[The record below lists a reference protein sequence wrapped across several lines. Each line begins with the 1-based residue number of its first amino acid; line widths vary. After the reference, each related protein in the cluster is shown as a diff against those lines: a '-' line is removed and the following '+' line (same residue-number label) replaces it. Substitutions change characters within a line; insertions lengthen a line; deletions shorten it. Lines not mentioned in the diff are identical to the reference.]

1 MNVIVIGS
9 GFAGLSTAATLAND
23 GYNVTLLEKNNDI
36 GGRARQFK
44 HKGFLFDM
52 GPSWYWMPDVFEK
65 FFNKFNKSVSDYYDL
80 IKLNPG
86 FQMIFDEFKTIQIS
100 SSFNEIKKLFEKIE
114 PGSSQSLELFMKE
127 AEFKYKFSMEKLIY
141 NPGLSFFEFFNKKQI
156 EENEI
161 NLELKIFSNLIKDF
175 ELKLI
180 LNGKNDIDDAI
191 ITIHPGAGGT
201 ESQDWAEMLYR
212 MYSMWSESKDFKFN
226 VIDFQNG
233 DEAGIKD
240 CTIEIKG
247 DYAYGL
253 MQSEVGVHRLVRIS
267 PFDSNSRRHTS
278 FASVS
283 VSPSISE
290 EIDIEINQKDLRID
304 TFRSSGAGG
313 QHVNKT
319 DSAIR
324 ITHLPSG
331 IVTQCQTQRSQH
343 KNKDQ
348 AMKVL
353 KSKLYQLETEKQKQ
367 SKKELEGEKMDI
379 GWGSQIRSYVFHPY
393 NMIKDHRTK
402 FEVGN
407 VKSVMDGNLDEF
419 MYSYLL
425 DKMEKNK

>member
-1 MNVIVIGS
+1 MWENNS
-9 GFAGLSTAATLAND
+9 ESTT
-23 GYNVTLLEKNNDI
+23 VMKKISFLEKDI
-36 GGRARQFK
+36 ALRKNLVQKAE
-44 HKGFLFDM
+44 
-52 GPSWYWMPDVFEK
+52 DVE
-65 FFNKFNKSVSDYYDL
+65 V
-80 IKLNPG
+80 
-86 FQMIFDEFKTIQIS
+86 
-100 SSFNEIKKLFEKIE
+100 LFEFLNENQVEEEEVKK
-114 PGSSQSLELFMKE
+114 ELN
-127 AEFKYKFSMEKLIY
+127 S
-141 NPGLSFFEFFNKKQI
+141 
-156 EENEI
+156 
-161 NLELKIFSNLIKDF
+161 FSNLLKEF

-180 LNGKNDIDDAI
+180 LNGDNDSNDAI

-212 MYSMWSESKDFKFN
+212 MYSMWAESKGFKFN

-233 DEAGIKD
+233 DEAGLKD
-240 CTIEIKG
+240 CTVEISG

-253 MQSEVGVHRLVRIS
+253 LQAEIGIHRLVRIS

-283 VSPSISE
+283 VSPAVNE
-290 EIDIEINQKDLRID
+290 DIDIDINQKDLRID
-304 TFRSSGAGG
+304 TFHLSGAGG

-343 KNKDQ
+343 KNKEQ
-348 AMKVL
+348 ALKVL
-353 KSKLYQLETEKQKQ
+353 KSKLFQLEMEKQLVN
-367 SKKELEGEKMDI
+367 KKELEGEKKDI

-402 FEVGN
+402 HEVGN
-407 VKSVMDGNLDEF
+407 IKSVMDGNIDDF
-419 MYSYLL
+419 IYSYLL

>member
-1 MNVIVIGS
+1 MWENNS
-9 GFAGLSTAATLAND
+9 ESTT
-23 GYNVTLLEKNNDI
+23 VMKKISFLEKDI
-36 GGRARQFK
+36 ALRKNLVQKAE
-44 HKGFLFDM
+44 
-52 GPSWYWMPDVFEK
+52 DVE
-65 FFNKFNKSVSDYYDL
+65 V
-80 IKLNPG
+80 
-86 FQMIFDEFKTIQIS
+86 
-100 SSFNEIKKLFEKIE
+100 LFEFLNENQVEEEEVKK
-114 PGSSQSLELFMKE
+114 ELNF
-127 AEFKYKFSMEKLIY
+127 
-141 NPGLSFFEFFNKKQI
+141 
-156 EENEI
+156 
-161 NLELKIFSNLIKDF
+161 FSNLLKEF

-180 LNGKNDIDDAI
+180 LNGDNDSNDAI

-212 MYSMWSESKDFKFN
+212 MYSMWAESKGFKFN

-233 DEAGIKD
+233 DEAGLKD
-240 CTIEIKG
+240 CTVEISG

-253 MQSEVGVHRLVRIS
+253 LQAEIGIHRLVRIS

-283 VSPSISE
+283 VSPAVNE
-290 EIDIEINQKDLRID
+290 DIDIEINQKDLRID

-324 ITHLPSG
+324 ITHIPSG

-343 KNKDQ
+343 KNKEQ
-348 AMKVL
+348 ALKVL
-353 KSKLYQLETEKQKQ
+353 KSKLFQLEMEKQLLN
-367 SKKELEGEKMDI
+367 KKELEGEKKDI

-402 FEVGN
+402 YEVGN
-407 VKSVMDGNLDEF
+407 IKSVMDGNIDDF
-419 MYSYLL
+419 IYSYLL

>member
-1 MNVIVIGS
+1 MWENNS
-9 GFAGLSTAATLAND
+9 ESTT
-23 GYNVTLLEKNNDI
+23 VMKKISFLEKDI
-36 GGRARQFK
+36 TLRKNLVQKAE
-44 HKGFLFDM
+44 
-52 GPSWYWMPDVFEK
+52 DVE
-65 FFNKFNKSVSDYYDL
+65 V
-80 IKLNPG
+80 
-86 FQMIFDEFKTIQIS
+86 
-100 SSFNEIKKLFEKIE
+100 LFEFLNENQVEEEEVKK
-114 PGSSQSLELFMKE
+114 EL
-127 AEFKYKFSMEKLIY
+127 
-141 NPGLSFFEFFNKKQI
+141 NT
-156 EENEI
+156 
-161 NLELKIFSNLIKDF
+161 FSNLLKEF

-180 LNGKNDIDDAI
+180 LNGDNDSNDAI

-212 MYSMWSESKDFKFN
+212 MYSMWAESKGFKFN

-233 DEAGIKD
+233 DEAGLKD
-240 CTIEIKG
+240 CTVEISG

-253 MQSEVGVHRLVRIS
+253 LQAEIGIHRLVRIS

-283 VSPSISE
+283 VSPAVNE
-290 EIDIEINQKDLRID
+290 DIDIEINQKDLRID

-324 ITHLPSG
+324 ITHIPSG

-343 KNKDQ
+343 KNKEQ
-348 AMKVL
+348 ALKVL
-353 KSKLYQLETEKQKQ
+353 KSKLFQLEMEKQLLN
-367 SKKELEGEKMDI
+367 KKELEGEKKDI

-402 FEVGN
+402 HEVGN
-407 VKSVMDGNLDEF
+407 IKSVMDGNIDDF
-419 MYSYLL
+419 IYSYLL

>member
-1 MNVIVIGS
+1 MWENNS
-9 GFAGLSTAATLAND
+9 ESTT
-23 GYNVTLLEKNNDI
+23 VMKKISFLEKDI
-36 GGRARQFK
+36 SLRKNLVQKAE
-44 HKGFLFDM
+44 
-52 GPSWYWMPDVFEK
+52 DVE
-65 FFNKFNKSVSDYYDL
+65 V
-80 IKLNPG
+80 
-86 FQMIFDEFKTIQIS
+86 
-100 SSFNEIKKLFEKIE
+100 LFEFLNENQVKE
-114 PGSSQSLELFMKE
+114 EEVKKEL
-127 AEFKYKFSMEKLIY
+127 
-141 NPGLSFFEFFNKKQI
+141 NT
-156 EENEI
+156 
-161 NLELKIFSNLIKDF
+161 FSNLLKEF

-180 LNGKNDIDDAI
+180 LNGDNDSNDAI

-212 MYSMWSESKDFKFN
+212 MYSMWAESKGFKFN

-233 DEAGIKD
+233 DEAGLKD
-240 CTIEIKG
+240 CTVEISG

-253 MQSEVGVHRLVRIS
+253 LQAEIGIHRLVRIS

-283 VSPSISE
+283 VSPAVNE
-290 EIDIEINQKDLRID
+290 DIDIEINQKDLRVD

-324 ITHLPSG
+324 ITHIPSG

-343 KNKDQ
+343 KNKEQ
-348 AMKVL
+348 ALKVL
-353 KSKLYQLETEKQKQ
+353 KSKLFQLEMEKQLLN
-367 SKKELEGEKMDI
+367 KKELEGEKKDI

-402 FEVGN
+402 HEVGN
-407 VKSVMDGNLDEF
+407 IKSVMDGNIDDF
-419 MYSYLL
+419 IYSYLL

>member
-1 MNVIVIGS
+1 MWENKS
-9 GFAGLSTAATLAND
+9 ESTT
-23 GYNVTLLEKNNDI
+23 VMKKISFLEKDI
-36 GGRARQFK
+36 ALRKNLVQKAE
-44 HKGFLFDM
+44 
-52 GPSWYWMPDVFEK
+52 DVE
-65 FFNKFNKSVSDYYDL
+65 V
-80 IKLNPG
+80 
-86 FQMIFDEFKTIQIS
+86 
-100 SSFNEIKKLFEKIE
+100 LFEFLNENQVEEEEVKK
-114 PGSSQSLELFMKE
+114 ELN
-127 AEFKYKFSMEKLIY
+127 S
-141 NPGLSFFEFFNKKQI
+141 
-156 EENEI
+156 
-161 NLELKIFSNLIKDF
+161 FSNLLKEF

-180 LNGKNDIDDAI
+180 LNGDNDSNDAI

-212 MYSMWSESKDFKFN
+212 MYSMWAESKGFKFN

-233 DEAGIKD
+233 DEAGLKD
-240 CTIEIKG
+240 CTVEISG

-253 MQSEVGVHRLVRIS
+253 LQAEIGIHRLVRIS

-283 VSPSISE
+283 VSPAVNE
-290 EIDIEINQKDLRID
+290 DIDIEINQKDLRID

-324 ITHLPSG
+324 ITHIPSG

-343 KNKDQ
+343 KNKEQ
-348 AMKVL
+348 ALKVL
-353 KSKLYQLETEKQKQ
+353 KSKLFQLEMEKQLVN
-367 SKKELEGEKMDI
+367 KKELEGEKKDI

-402 FEVGN
+402 HEVGN
-407 VKSVMDGNLDEF
+407 IKSVMDGNIDDF
-419 MYSYLL
+419 IYSYLL

>member
-1 MNVIVIGS
+1 MWENNS
-9 GFAGLSTAATLAND
+9 ESTT
-23 GYNVTLLEKNNDI
+23 VMKKISFLEKDI
-36 GGRARQFK
+36 SLRKNLVQKAE
-44 HKGFLFDM
+44 
-52 GPSWYWMPDVFEK
+52 DVE
-65 FFNKFNKSVSDYYDL
+65 V
-80 IKLNPG
+80 
-86 FQMIFDEFKTIQIS
+86 
-100 SSFNEIKKLFEKIE
+100 LFEFLNENQVEEEEVKK
-114 PGSSQSLELFMKE
+114 EL
-127 AEFKYKFSMEKLIY
+127 
-141 NPGLSFFEFFNKKQI
+141 NT
-156 EENEI
+156 
-161 NLELKIFSNLIKDF
+161 FSNLLKEF

-180 LNGKNDIDDAI
+180 LNGDNDSNDAI

-212 MYSMWSESKDFKFN
+212 MYSMWAESKGFKFN

-233 DEAGIKD
+233 DEAGLKD
-240 CTIEIKG
+240 CTVEISG

-253 MQSEVGVHRLVRIS
+253 LQAEIGIHRLVRIS

-283 VSPSISE
+283 VSPAVNE
-290 EIDIEINQKDLRID
+290 DIDIEINQKDLRVD

-324 ITHLPSG
+324 ITHIPSG

-343 KNKDQ
+343 KNKEQ
-348 AMKVL
+348 ALKVL
-353 KSKLYQLETEKQKQ
+353 KSKLFQLEVEKQLVN
-367 SKKELEGEKMDI
+367 KKELEGEKKDI

-402 FEVGN
+402 HEVGN
-407 VKSVMDGNLDEF
+407 IKSVMDGNIDDF
-419 MYSYLL
+419 IYSYLL

>member
-1 MNVIVIGS
+1 MWENNS
-9 GFAGLSTAATLAND
+9 ESTT
-23 GYNVTLLEKNNDI
+23 VMKKISFLEKDI
-36 GGRARQFK
+36 ALRKNLVQKA
-44 HKGFLFDM
+44 
-52 GPSWYWMPDVFEK
+52 E
-65 FFNKFNKSVSDYYDL
+65 DL
-80 IKLNPG
+80 
-86 FQMIFDEFKTIQIS
+86 EV
-100 SSFNEIKKLFEKIE
+100 LFEFLNENQVEEEEVKK
-114 PGSSQSLELFMKE
+114 ELN
-127 AEFKYKFSMEKLIY
+127 S
-141 NPGLSFFEFFNKKQI
+141 
-156 EENEI
+156 
-161 NLELKIFSNLIKDF
+161 FSNLLKEF

-180 LNGKNDIDDAI
+180 LNGDNDSNDAI

-212 MYSMWSESKDFKFN
+212 MYSMWAESKGFKFN

-233 DEAGIKD
+233 DEAGLKD
-240 CTIEIKG
+240 CTVEISG

-253 MQSEVGVHRLVRIS
+253 LQAEIGIHRLVRIS

-283 VSPSISE
+283 VSPAVNE
-290 EIDIEINQKDLRID
+290 DIDIEINQKDLRID

-324 ITHLPSG
+324 ITHIPSG

-343 KNKDQ
+343 KNKEQ
-348 AMKVL
+348 ALKVL
-353 KSKLYQLETEKQKQ
+353 KSKLFQLEMEKQLLN
-367 SKKELEGEKMDI
+367 KKELEGEKKDI

-402 FEVGN
+402 HEVGN
-407 VKSVMDGNLDEF
+407 IKSVMDGNIDDF
-419 MYSYLL
+419 IYSYLL

>member
-1 MNVIVIGS
+1 MWENNS
-9 GFAGLSTAATLAND
+9 ESTTIMKKISF
-23 GYNVTLLEKNNDI
+23 LEKDI
-36 GGRARQFK
+36 SLRKNLVHRAE
-44 HKGFLFDM
+44 
-52 GPSWYWMPDVFEK
+52 DVE
-65 FFNKFNKSVSDYYDL
+65 V
-80 IKLNPG
+80 
-86 FQMIFDEFKTIQIS
+86 
-100 SSFNEIKKLFEKIE
+100 LFEFLNE
-114 PGSSQSLELFMKE
+114 NQVEE
-127 AEFKYKFSMEKLIY
+127 EEV
-141 NPGLSFFEFFNKKQI
+141 KK
-156 EENEI
+156 
-161 NLELKIFSNLIKDF
+161 ELKIFSNILKEF

-180 LNGKNDIDDAI
+180 LNGDNDINDAI

-212 MYSMWSESKDFKFN
+212 MYSMWAESKGFKFN

-233 DEAGIKD
+233 DEAGLKD
-240 CTIEIKG
+240 CTVEISG

-253 MQSEVGVHRLVRIS
+253 LQAEIGIHRLVRIS

-283 VSPSISE
+283 VSPAVDE
-290 EIDIEINQKDLRID
+290 DIDIEINQKDLRID

-324 ITHLPSG
+324 ITHIPTG

-343 KNKDQ
+343 KNKEQ
-348 AMKVL
+348 ALKVL
-353 KSKLYQLETEKQKQ
+353 KSKLFQLEVEKQLLN
-367 SKKELEGEKMDI
+367 KKELEGEKKDI

-402 FEVGN
+402 HEVGN
-407 VKSVMDGNLDEF
+407 IKSVMDGNIDDF
-419 MYSYLL
+419 IYSYLL

>member
-1 MNVIVIGS
+1 MWENNS
-9 GFAGLSTAATLAND
+9 ESTTIMKKISF
-23 GYNVTLLEKNNDI
+23 LEK
-36 GGRARQFK
+36 
-44 HKGFLFDM
+44 
-52 GPSWYWMPDVFEK
+52 DVILRKNLVQKAED
-65 FFNKFNKSVSDYYDL
+65 V
-80 IKLNPG
+80 
-86 FQMIFDEFKTIQIS
+86 EV
-100 SSFNEIKKLFEKIE
+100 LFEFLNE
-114 PGSSQSLELFMKE
+114 NQVEE
-127 AEFKYKFSMEKLIY
+127 EEV
-141 NPGLSFFEFFNKKQI
+141 KK
-156 EENEI
+156 
-161 NLELKIFSNLIKDF
+161 ELKIFSNLLKEF

-180 LNGKNDIDDAI
+180 LNGDNDINDAI

-212 MYSMWSESKDFKFN
+212 MYSMWAESKGFKFN

-233 DEAGIKD
+233 DEAGLKD
-240 CTIEIKG
+240 CTVEISG

-253 MQSEVGVHRLVRIS
+253 LQAEIGIHRLVRIS

-283 VSPSISE
+283 VSPAVDE
-290 EIDIEINQKDLRID
+290 DIDIEINQKDLRID

-324 ITHLPSG
+324 ITHIPSG

-343 KNKDQ
+343 KNKEQ
-348 AMKVL
+348 ALKVL
-353 KSKLYQLETEKQKQ
+353 KSKLFQLEVEKQLLN
-367 SKKELEGEKMDI
+367 KKELEGEKKDI

-402 FEVGN
+402 HEVGN
-407 VKSVMDGNLDEF
+407 IKSVMDGNIDDF
-419 MYSYLL
+419 IYSYLL

>member
-1 MNVIVIGS
+1 MWENS
-9 GFAGLSTAATLAND
+9 SESTTIMKKISFLEKDITLRKNLVQKAED
-23 GYNVTLLEKNNDI
+23 VEVLLE
-36 GGRARQFK
+36 
-44 HKGFLFDM
+44 FL
-52 GPSWYWMPDVFEK
+52 
-65 FFNKFNKSVSDYYDL
+65 
-80 IKLNPG
+80 
-86 FQMIFDEFKTIQIS
+86 
-100 SSFNEIKKLFEKIE
+100 NENQVEEEEVKK
-114 PGSSQSLELFMKE
+114 
-127 AEFKYKFSMEKLIY
+127 
-141 NPGLSFFEFFNKKQI
+141 
-156 EENEI
+156 
-161 NLELKIFSNLIKDF
+161 ELKIFSNILKEF

-180 LNGKNDIDDAI
+180 LNGDNDINDAI

-212 MYSMWSESKDFKFN
+212 MYSMWAESKGFKFN

-233 DEAGIKD
+233 DEAGLKD
-240 CTIEIKG
+240 CTVEISG

-253 MQSEVGVHRLVRIS
+253 LQAEIGIHRLVRIS

-283 VSPSISE
+283 VSPAVDE
-290 EIDIEINQKDLRID
+290 DIDIEINQKDLRID

-324 ITHLPSG
+324 ITHIPSG

-343 KNKDQ
+343 KNKEQ
-348 AMKVL
+348 ALKVL
-353 KSKLYQLETEKQKQ
+353 KSKLFQLEVEKQLLNN
-367 SKKELEGEKMDI
+367 KELEGEKKDI

-402 FEVGN
+402 HEVGN
-407 VKSVMDGNLDEF
+407 IKSVMDGNIDDF
-419 MYSYLL
+419 IYSYLL

>member
-1 MNVIVIGS
+1 MWENNS
-9 GFAGLSTAATLAND
+9 ESTT
-23 GYNVTLLEKNNDI
+23 VMKKISFLEKDI
-36 GGRARQFK
+36 SLRKNLVQKAE
-44 HKGFLFDM
+44 DIE
-52 GPSWYWMPDVFEK
+52 V
-65 FFNKFNKSVSDYYDL
+65 
-80 IKLNPG
+80 
-86 FQMIFDEFKTIQIS
+86 
-100 SSFNEIKKLFEKIE
+100 LFEFLNENQVEEEEVQK
-114 PGSSQSLELFMKE
+114 EL
-127 AEFKYKFSMEKLIY
+127 
-141 NPGLSFFEFFNKKQI
+141 NT
-156 EENEI
+156 
-161 NLELKIFSNLIKDF
+161 FSNLLKEF

-180 LNGKNDIDDAI
+180 LNGDNDSNNAI

-212 MYSMWSESKDFKFN
+212 MYSMWAESKGFKFN

-233 DEAGIKD
+233 DEAGLKD
-240 CTIEIKG
+240 CTVEISG

-253 MQSEVGVHRLVRIS
+253 LQAEIGIHRLVRIS

-283 VSPSISE
+283 VSPAVNE
-290 EIDIEINQKDLRID
+290 DIDIEINQKDLRID

-324 ITHLPSG
+324 ITHIPSG

-343 KNKDQ
+343 KNKEQ
-348 AMKVL
+348 ALKVL
-353 KSKLYQLETEKQKQ
+353 KSKLFQLEMEKQLLN
-367 SKKELEGEKMDI
+367 KKELEGEKKDI

-402 FEVGN
+402 HEVGN
-407 VKSVMDGNLDEF
+407 IKSVMDGNIDDF
-419 MYSYLL
+419 IYSYLL

>member
-1 MNVIVIGS
+1 MWENNS
-9 GFAGLSTAATLAND
+9 ESTT
-23 GYNVTLLEKNNDI
+23 VMKKISFLEKDI
-36 GGRARQFK
+36 TLRKNLVQKAE
-44 HKGFLFDM
+44 
-52 GPSWYWMPDVFEK
+52 DVE
-65 FFNKFNKSVSDYYDL
+65 V
-80 IKLNPG
+80 
-86 FQMIFDEFKTIQIS
+86 
-100 SSFNEIKKLFEKIE
+100 LFEFLNENQVEEEEVKK
-114 PGSSQSLELFMKE
+114 ELN
-127 AEFKYKFSMEKLIY
+127 S
-141 NPGLSFFEFFNKKQI
+141 
-156 EENEI
+156 
-161 NLELKIFSNLIKDF
+161 FSNLLKEF

-180 LNGKNDIDDAI
+180 LNGDNDINDAI

-212 MYSMWSESKDFKFN
+212 MYSMWAESKGCKFN

-233 DEAGIKD
+233 DEAGLKD
-240 CTIEIKG
+240 CTVEISG

-253 MQSEVGVHRLVRIS
+253 LQAEIGIHRLVRIS

-283 VSPSISE
+283 VSPAVDE
-290 EIDIEINQKDLRID
+290 DIDIEINQKDLRID

-324 ITHLPSG
+324 ITHIPSG

-343 KNKDQ
+343 KNKEQ
-348 AMKVL
+348 ALKVL
-353 KSKLYQLETEKQKQ
+353 KSKLFQLEMEKQLLN
-367 SKKELEGEKMDI
+367 KKELEGEKKDI

-402 FEVGN
+402 HEVGN
-407 VKSVMDGNLDEF
+407 IKSVMDGNIDDF
-419 MYSYLL
+419 IYSYLL

>member
-1 MNVIVIGS
+1 MWENNS
-9 GFAGLSTAATLAND
+9 ESTTIMKKISFLEKD
-23 GYNVTLLEKNNDI
+23 VTLRKNLVQK
-36 GGRARQFK
+36 AE
-44 HKGFLFDM
+44 
-52 GPSWYWMPDVFEK
+52 DVE
-65 FFNKFNKSVSDYYDL
+65 V
-80 IKLNPG
+80 
-86 FQMIFDEFKTIQIS
+86 
-100 SSFNEIKKLFEKIE
+100 LFEFLNE
-114 PGSSQSLELFMKE
+114 NQVEE
-127 AEFKYKFSMEKLIY
+127 EEV
-141 NPGLSFFEFFNKKQI
+141 KK
-156 EENEI
+156 
-161 NLELKIFSNLIKDF
+161 ELKIFSNLLKEF

-180 LNGKNDIDDAI
+180 LNGDNDINDAI

-212 MYSMWSESKDFKFN
+212 MYSMWAESKDFKFN

-233 DEAGIKD
+233 DEAGLKD
-240 CTIEIKG
+240 CTVEISG

-253 MQSEVGVHRLVRIS
+253 LQAEIGIHRLVRIS

-283 VSPSISE
+283 VSPAVNE
-290 EIDIEINQKDLRID
+290 DIDIEINQKDLRID

-324 ITHLPSG
+324 ITHIPSG

-343 KNKDQ
+343 KNKEQ
-348 AMKVL
+348 ALKVL
-353 KSKLYQLETEKQKQ
+353 KSKLFQLEVEKQLLN
-367 SKKELEGEKMDI
+367 KKELEGEKKDI

-402 FEVGN
+402 HEVGN
-407 VKSVMDGNLDEF
+407 IKSVMDGNIDDF
-419 MYSYLL
+419 IYSYLL

>member
-1 MNVIVIGS
+1 MWENS
-9 GFAGLSTAATLAND
+9 SESTS
-23 GYNVTLLEKNNDI
+23 VMKKISFLEKDI
-36 GGRARQFK
+36 SLRKNLVQKAE
-44 HKGFLFDM
+44 
-52 GPSWYWMPDVFEK
+52 DVE
-65 FFNKFNKSVSDYYDL
+65 V
-80 IKLNPG
+80 
-86 FQMIFDEFKTIQIS
+86 
-100 SSFNEIKKLFEKIE
+100 LFEFLNENQVEEEEVK
-114 PGSSQSLELFMKE
+114 KE
-127 AEFKYKFSMEKLIY
+127 I
-141 NPGLSFFEFFNKKQI
+141 
-156 EENEI
+156 
-161 NLELKIFSNLIKDF
+161 KIFSNLLKEF

-180 LNGKNDIDDAI
+180 LNGDNDINDAI

-212 MYSMWSESKDFKFN
+212 MYSMWAESKGFKFN

-233 DEAGIKD
+233 DEAGLKD
-240 CTIEIKG
+240 CTIEISG

-253 MQSEVGVHRLVRIS
+253 LQAEIGIHRLVRIS

-283 VSPSISE
+283 VSPAVNE
-290 EIDIEINQKDLRID
+290 DIDIEINQKDLRID

-324 ITHLPSG
+324 ITHIPSG

-343 KNKDQ
+343 KNKEQ
-348 AMKVL
+348 ALKVL
-353 KSKLYQLETEKQKQ
+353 KSKLFQLEVEKQLLD
-367 SKKELEGEKMDI
+367 KKELEGEKKDI

-402 FEVGN
+402 HEVGN
-407 VKSVMDGNLDEF
+407 IKSVMDGNIDDF
-419 MYSYLL
+419 IYSYLL

>member
-1 MNVIVIGS
+1 MKKIS
-9 GFAGLSTAATLAND
+9 F
-23 GYNVTLLEKNNDI
+23 LEKDI
-36 GGRARQFK
+36 ALRK
-44 HKGFLFDM
+44 NLFQKAEDIE
-52 GPSWYWMPDVFEK
+52 V
-65 FFNKFNKSVSDYYDL
+65 
-80 IKLNPG
+80 
-86 FQMIFDEFKTIQIS
+86 
-100 SSFNEIKKLFEKIE
+100 LFEFLNENQVEEKE
-114 PGSSQSLELFMKE
+114 VKKEL
-127 AEFKYKFSMEKLIY
+127 
-141 NPGLSFFEFFNKKQI
+141 N
-156 EENEI
+156 
-161 NLELKIFSNLIKDF
+161 IFSNLLKEF

-180 LNGKNDIDDAI
+180 LNGDNDINDAI

-212 MYSMWSESKDFKFN
+212 MYSMWAESKGFKFN

-233 DEAGIKD
+233 DEAGLKD
-240 CTIEIKG
+240 CTVEISG

-253 MQSEVGVHRLVRIS
+253 LQAEIGIHRLVRIS

-283 VSPSISE
+283 VSPAVNE
-290 EIDIEINQKDLRID
+290 DIDIEINQKDLRID

-324 ITHLPSG
+324 ITHIPSG

-343 KNKDQ
+343 KNKEQ
-348 AMKVL
+348 ALKVL
-353 KSKLYQLETEKQKQ
+353 KSKLFQLEMEKQLLN
-367 SKKELEGEKMDI
+367 KKELEGEKKDI

-402 FEVGN
+402 HEVGN
-407 VKSVMDGNLDEF
+407 IKSVMDGNIDDF
-419 MYSYLL
+419 IYSYLL

>member
-1 MNVIVIGS
+1 MWENNS
-9 GFAGLSTAATLAND
+9 ESTTIMKKISF
-23 GYNVTLLEKNNDI
+23 LEKDI
-36 GGRARQFK
+36 ALRKNLVQKAE
-44 HKGFLFDM
+44 
-52 GPSWYWMPDVFEK
+52 DVE
-65 FFNKFNKSVSDYYDL
+65 V
-80 IKLNPG
+80 
-86 FQMIFDEFKTIQIS
+86 
-100 SSFNEIKKLFEKIE
+100 LFEFLNE
-114 PGSSQSLELFMKE
+114 NQVEE
-127 AEFKYKFSMEKLIY
+127 EEV
-141 NPGLSFFEFFNKKQI
+141 KK
-156 EENEI
+156 
-161 NLELKIFSNLIKDF
+161 ELKIFSNILKEF

-180 LNGKNDIDDAI
+180 LNGDNDINDAI

-212 MYSMWSESKDFKFN
+212 MYSMWAESKGFKFN

-233 DEAGIKD
+233 DEAGLKD
-240 CTIEIKG
+240 CTVEISG

-253 MQSEVGVHRLVRIS
+253 LQAEIGIHRLVRIS

-283 VSPSISE
+283 VSPAVNE
-290 EIDIEINQKDLRID
+290 DIDIEINQKDLRID

-324 ITHLPSG
+324 ITHIPSG

-343 KNKDQ
+343 KNKEQ
-348 AMKVL
+348 ALKVL
-353 KSKLYQLETEKQKQ
+353 KSKLFQLEMEKQLLN
-367 SKKELEGEKMDI
+367 KKELEGEKKDI

-402 FEVGN
+402 HEVGN
-407 VKSVMDGNLDEF
+407 IKSVMDGNIDDF
-419 MYSYLL
+419 IYSYLL

>member
-1 MNVIVIGS
+1 MSDLQKLKEQISDPTMWENKS
-9 GFAGLSTAATLAND
+9 ESTT
-23 GYNVTLLEKNNDI
+23 VMKKISFLEKDI
-36 GGRARQFK
+36 ALRKNLVQKAE
-44 HKGFLFDM
+44 
-52 GPSWYWMPDVFEK
+52 DVE
-65 FFNKFNKSVSDYYDL
+65 V
-80 IKLNPG
+80 
-86 FQMIFDEFKTIQIS
+86 
-100 SSFNEIKKLFEKIE
+100 LFEFLNENQVEEEEVKK
-114 PGSSQSLELFMKE
+114 EL
-127 AEFKYKFSMEKLIY
+127 
-141 NPGLSFFEFFNKKQI
+141 NT
-156 EENEI
+156 
-161 NLELKIFSNLIKDF
+161 FSNLLKEF

-180 LNGKNDIDDAI
+180 LNGDNDSNDAI

-212 MYSMWSESKDFKFN
+212 MYSMWAESKGFKFN

-233 DEAGIKD
+233 DEAGLKD
-240 CTIEIKG
+240 CTVEISG

-253 MQSEVGVHRLVRIS
+253 LQAEIGIHRLVRIS

-283 VSPSISE
+283 VSPAVNE
-290 EIDIEINQKDLRID
+290 DIDIEINQKDLRID

-324 ITHLPSG
+324 ITHIPSG

-343 KNKDQ
+343 KNKEQ
-348 AMKVL
+348 ALKVL
-353 KSKLYQLETEKQKQ
+353 KSKLFQLEVEKQLLN
-367 SKKELEGEKMDI
+367 KKELEGEKKDI

-402 FEVGN
+402 HEVGN
-407 VKSVMDGNLDEF
+407 IKSVMDGNIDDF
-419 MYSYLL
+419 IYSYLL

>member
-1 MNVIVIGS
+1 MWENNS
-9 GFAGLSTAATLAND
+9 ESTSLMKKISF
-23 GYNVTLLEKNNDI
+23 LEKDI
-36 GGRARQFK
+36 ALRKNLVQKAE
-44 HKGFLFDM
+44 
-52 GPSWYWMPDVFEK
+52 DVE
-65 FFNKFNKSVSDYYDL
+65 V
-80 IKLNPG
+80 
-86 FQMIFDEFKTIQIS
+86 
-100 SSFNEIKKLFEKIE
+100 LFEFLNENQVEEEEVKK
-114 PGSSQSLELFMKE
+114 EL
-127 AEFKYKFSMEKLIY
+127 
-141 NPGLSFFEFFNKKQI
+141 NT
-156 EENEI
+156 
-161 NLELKIFSNLIKDF
+161 FSNLLKEF

-180 LNGKNDIDDAI
+180 LNGDNDSNDAI

-212 MYSMWSESKDFKFN
+212 MYSMWSESKGFKFN

-233 DEAGIKD
+233 DEAGLKD
-240 CTIEIKG
+240 CTVEISG

-253 MQSEVGVHRLVRIS
+253 LQAEIGIHRLVRIS

-283 VSPSISE
+283 VSPAVNE
-290 EIDIEINQKDLRID
+290 DIDIEINQKDLRVD

-343 KNKDQ
+343 KNKEQ
-348 AMKVL
+348 ALKVL
-353 KSKLYQLETEKQKQ
+353 KSKLFQLEMEKQLLN
-367 SKKELEGEKMDI
+367 KKELEGEKKDI

-402 FEVGN
+402 HEVGN
-407 VKSVMDGNLDEF
+407 IKSVMDGNIDDF
-419 MYSYLL
+419 IYSYLL